1 MTNKENFLKLVSKE
15 ATNTIERAKER
26 IAKKQES
33 KPTAVEWLIEEM
45 HKNIDWIPIP
55 MQEQALKMEQQQM
68 LKFGKAV
75 ADHWGMIPVPMSNIK
90 DMLDET
96 KITYWGGNPG
106 DVDKKIALKN
116 GTDLDMEM
124 FAFLSWLDFNRDAE
138 TIDGLLRKD
147 GYDWYNSQWKSWLHN
162 SDAGKRTLNY
172 SGEVTWWGGNPDINN
187 TVNITE
193 SIAVEKNIPMTQSMG
208 ETTIEFPR
216 PADLLVP
223 KQHKPEQYNPN
234 KPSLDTI
241 VFRFEQEENCV
252 DGGLGEVLEVEAK
265 SSLGIDGDGGAFY
278 VLKTEQW
285 AISDIDDLIV
295 MLKRVEA
302 ALNATKPT
310 SIHVK

>member
-1 MTNKENFLKLVSKE
+1 MTNKKNFLKLVSWEETDTVK
-15 ATNTIERAKER
+15 RAKER
-26 IAKKQES
+26 IAKKQAS
-33 KPTAVEWLIEEM
+33 KLTAVEWFAMVTGGWKYASKEQL
-45 HKNIDWIPIP
+45 
-55 MQEQALKMEQQQM
+55 EQAKEREQQQM
-68 LKFGKAV
+68 LEFGKAV
-75 ADHWGMIPVPMSNIK
+75 ADHWGMMPVPMSNIK
-90 DMLDET
+90 EMLDET
-96 KITYWGGNPG
+96 KLIEP
-106 DVDKKIALKN
+106 KK
-116 GTDLDMEM
+116 GTDLDLEM
-124 FAFLSWLDFNRDAE
+124 FAFLSWLDFNRDVK

-162 SDAGKRTLNY
+162 SDAGKRTLSH

-208 ETTIEFPR
+208 ETTIEF
-216 PADLLVP
+216 P

>member
-1 MTNKENFLKLVSKE
+1 MK
-15 ATNTIERAKER
+15 
-26 IAKKQES
+26 
-33 KPTAVEWLIEEM
+33 TAVEWFAMVTGGWKYASKEQL
-45 HKNIDWIPIP
+45 
-55 MQEQALKMEQQQM
+55 EQAKEMEQQQM

-75 ADHWGMIPVPMSNIK
+75 ADHWGMMPVPMSNIK

-124 FAFLSWLDFNRDAE
+124 FAFLSWLDFNRDVE

-162 SDAGKRTLNY
+162 SDAGKQILSH
-172 SGEVTWWGGNPDINN
+172 SGEITWWGINTYRINTVEDNNPGTMMSPMDLENERFKHNPGDYNPAVRGKDHPATIEENN
-187 TVNITE
+187 TT
-193 SIAVEKNIPMTQSMG
+193 G

-278 VLKTEQW
+278 VLRTEQW

-295 MLKRVEA
+295 ILKRVEA
-302 ALNATKPT
+302 AIEATNPT
-310 SIHVK
+310 SIHVG

>member
-1 MTNKENFLKLVSKE
+1 MTNKENFLKLVSWEETDTVK
-15 ATNTIERAKER
+15 RAKER
-26 IAKKQES
+26 IAKKQAS
-33 KPTAVEWLIEEM
+33 KLTAVEWFAMVTGGWKYASKEQL
-45 HKNIDWIPIP
+45 
-55 MQEQALKMEQQQM
+55 EQAKEMEQQQM

-75 ADHWGMIPVPMSNIK
+75 ADHWGMMPVPMSNIK

-96 KITYWGGNPG
+96 KITYWGGNHG

-124 FAFLSWLDFNRDAE
+124 FAFLSWLDFNRDVE

-162 SDAGKRTLNY
+162 SDAGKRVLNY
-172 SGEVTWWGGNPDINN
+172 SGTVSWWGGNPDINN

-208 ETTIEFPR
+208 ETTIEFP
-216 PADLLVP
+216 

-234 KPSLDTI
+234 RAQLDTME
-241 VFRFEQEENCV
+241 FKFYQEENCV
-252 DGGLGEVLEVEAK
+252 DGGEGEYLTVEAK
-265 SSLGIDGDGGAFY
+265 SNLGIDGDGGSFY
-278 VLKTEQW
+278 VLKTNQW
-285 AISDIDDLIV
+285 AFSDIDELAT

-302 ALNATKPT
+302 AVMATKPT
-310 SIHVK
+310 SVHVK